1 MSDELE
7 KEVINFLNK
16 CSLPF
21 DNFSQLDG
29 MLIFRD
35 KLLDTN
41 IYEKIKPEI
50 QGLKKTFCSSRLT
63 CLQDTAETNQKWPLL
78 NLVRQ
83 ILKANDYKMEPI
95 RKSNGYSKDGKKLY
109 KRYFAIRKL
118 KSVDESEDIKEIKD
132 SLDNSKNN
140 EDLNS

>member
-1 MSDELE
+1 M
-7 KEVINFLNK
+7 K
-16 CSLPF
+16 
-21 DNFSQLDG
+21 
-29 MLIFRD
+29 RD